1 MNLEQE
7 KNSEDAKKY
16 SIWILISVG
25 FGQFMIDFLEMVFN
39 SRLFDFYE
47 NEIGLATQI
56 ISLALIIYAIWNM
69 FNDPIVGY
77 IADRPRKFWKRW
89 GKRFPWIVG
98 SGIPWALFFI
108 VLFAV
113 PNWDPEKD
121 KWLLFTWLLLS
132 ICIYDTLFSTFD
144 GNYNSVIPDK
154 FRSDK
159 NRLRQSSFANILS
172 LIGAIVASMVPPNI
186 IEYNN
191 KPTFLKMA
199 VIVSLIG
206 LASLFIL
213 LPGVYEN
220 KSMRERAVLVDSK
233 VEQVPFF
240 TMVKKALKQKTFVA
254 FIIVFTAYQACNTL
268 ITGSIPY
275 VVRFIIK
282 GDPEAEMYIMLGY
295 VLFGVI
301 FIPIWTKLAQKYGN
315 RRIFILCGILIAISA
330 IPLIFVTTLIQ
341 VIITSAIMGIGLIGF
356 AVLLLPILADIID
369 EASVLHKKRQGS
381 FYMGLRIFFARTSYI
396 FQSLT
401 FALVHIF
408 TGFQPG
414 SKTQTP

>member
-144 GNYNSVIPDK
+144 GNYNSV
-154 FRSDK
+154 
-159 NRLRQSSFANILS
+159 
-172 LIGAIVASMVPPNI
+172 
-186 IEYNN
+186 
-191 KPTFLKMA
+191 
-199 VIVSLIG
+199 
-206 LASLFIL
+206 
-213 LPGVYEN
+213 
-220 KSMRERAVLVDSK
+220 
-233 VEQVPFF
+233 
-240 TMVKKALKQKTFVA
+240 
-254 FIIVFTAYQACNTL
+254 
-268 ITGSIPY
+268 
-275 VVRFIIK
+275 
-282 GDPEAEMYIMLGY
+282 
-295 VLFGVI
+295 
-301 FIPIWTKLAQKYGN
+301 
-315 RRIFILCGILIAISA
+315 
-330 IPLIFVTTLIQ
+330 
-341 VIITSAIMGIGLIGF
+341 
-356 AVLLLPILADIID
+356 
-369 EASVLHKKRQGS
+369 
-381 FYMGLRIFFARTSYI
+381 
-396 FQSLT
+396 
-401 FALVHIF
+401 
-408 TGFQPG
+408 
-414 SKTQTP
+414 